1 MKKMLVVVVA
11 LFLIFSMLFS
21 ACGANN
27 QNAQDQSSAQQS
39 NSPAAQATT
48 AQPQNNEKVTVKL
61 ASQWWLEPGRK
72 ELYEGFK
79 KDFEASHPQIT
90 IEPLAMSYSEY
101 FDKIKVLLG
110 SNDAPQIF
118 YATLVQLKLWKEMGY
133 LEALDGYIDTNKL
146 LSEVSS
152 PESQKQAQ
160 IDGKM
165 YALYLEACPYSGLI
179 YNKKLLQDAGVAVPT
194 TPEELLDAAKKL
206 TKGTEQYGFI
216 TADSADNPT
225 HIMQENMIIIH
236 GFGGKIINDK
246 GEFGVADPEF
256 IEGVKFLKTMI
267 DSGAVPKNMV
277 YNTQRK
283 LFFAGKAAMCLDGG
297 YFVTWAQSE
306 NPEVGKNL
314 DVAYAPFKSKNNP
327 IDLTYFS
334 VNSKATEAQKKAS
347 IEVLNAYMGADFQ
360 EKWIRQCGYPV
371 TMKNA
376 VTDEFR
382 KEFPWF
388 KIYEDTAAYGIP
400 LSVKGYETQSDEL
413 RRVVADYLLKVILSN
428 ESVEKAMSDCKTQL
442 EALVK

>member
-1 MKKMLVVVVA
+1 MKKLCIFFA
-11 LFLIFSMLFS
+11 LFFTLSLITT
-21 ACGANN
+21 ACGTNN
-27 QNAQDQSSAQQS
+27 QTKDQTSAGQTNAGSTPVQQS
-39 NSPAAQATT
+39 
-48 AQPQNNEKVTVKL
+48 QNKVTVKL

-79 KDFEASHPQIT
+79 KDFEAAHPNIT
-90 IEPLAMSYSEY
+90 IEPVAMSYSEY

-110 SNDAPQIF
+110 SSDAPQIF

-133 LEALDGYIDTNKL
+133 LEPLDNHMDINKL
-146 LSEVSS
+146 LQEVSS
-152 PESQKQAQ
+152 PESQKQAE

-179 YNKKLLQDAGVAVPT
+179 YNKKLLSDAGVAVPT
-194 TPEELLDAAKKL
+194 TPEELLAAAKKL
-206 TKGTEQYGFI
+206 TKGTEQFGFI

-225 HIMQENMIIIH
+225 HIMQEAMIIIH
-236 GFGGKIINDK
+236 GFGGKIINDQ
-246 GEFGVADPEF
+246 GGFGVADPEF
-256 IEGVKFLKTMI
+256 IEGVKFWKSLI

-283 LFFAGKAAMCLDGG
+283 LLFAGKAAMCLDGG

-314 DVAYAPFKSKNNP
+314 DVAYGPFKTKNNP

-334 VNSKATEAQKKAS
+334 INSKATEEQKKAS

-360 EKWIRQCGYPV
+360 GKWIRQCGYPV

-376 VTDEFR
+376 ITPEFE

-413 RRVVADYLLKVILSN
+413 RRVVADYLLKVILAN
-428 ESVEKAMSDCKTQL
+428 EPVEKAMKDCKAQL
-442 EALVK
+442 ESMVKQ

>member
-1 MKKMLVVVVA
+1 MKKLSIIITALV
-11 LFLIFSMLFS
+11 LTLSLITS
-21 ACGANN
+21 ACGTSNT
-27 QNAQDQSSAQQS
+27 QS
-39 NSPAAQATT
+39 NDNSQAQTT
-48 AQPQNNEKVTVKL
+48 AAASNSTTAGQTQNKVTVKL

-79 KDFEASHPQIT
+79 KDFEAANPNIT
-90 IEPLAMSYSEY
+90 IEPVAMSYSEY
-101 FDKIKVLLG
+101 FDKIKILLS

-118 YATLVQLKLWKEMGY
+118 YATLVQLKLWKDMGY
-133 LEALDGYIDTNKL
+133 LEPLDNYIDTKKL
-146 LSEVSS
+146 LDEVSS

-179 YNKKLLQDAGVAVPT
+179 YNKKLLADAGVAVPT
-194 TPEELLDAAKKL
+194 TPEELLAAAKKL
-206 TKGTEQYGFI
+206 TKGTDQFGFI

-225 HIMQENMIIIH
+225 HIMQEGMIIIN

-256 IEGVKFLKTMI
+256 IQGVKFWKSLI

-283 LFFAGKAAMCLDGG
+283 LLFAGKAAMCLDGG

-314 DVAYAPFKSKNNP
+314 DVAYGPFKTKNNP

-334 VNSKATEAQKKAS
+334 VSSKATNDQKQAS
-347 IEVLNAYMGADFQ
+347 IKVLNAYMGADFQ
-360 EKWIRQCGYPV
+360 GKWIRQCGYPV

-376 VTDEFR
+376 ITDDFR
-382 KEFPWF
+382 KEYPWF

-413 RRVVADYLLKVILSN
+413 RRVIADYLLKVILSN
-428 ESVEKAMSDCKTQL
+428 EPVEKAMTDCKAQL
-442 EALVK
+442 ESMVK

>member
-1 MKKMLVVVVA
+1 MKKMSIVFAALV
-11 LFLIFSMLFS
+11 LTFSLITS
-21 ACGANN
+21 ACGTGN
-27 QNAQDQSSAQQS
+27 QQAQTNSAAQQ
-39 NSPAAQATT
+39 T
-48 AQPQNNEKVTVKL
+48 AQQASSTVAPTQSKVTVKL

-79 KDFEASHPQIT
+79 KDFETAHPNIT
-90 IEPLAMSYSEY
+90 IEPLAMSYTEY
-101 FDKIKVLLG
+101 FDKIKILLS

-118 YATLVQLKLWKEMGY
+118 YATLVQLKLWKDMGY
-133 LEALDGYIDTNKL
+133 LEPLDNYIDTNKL
-146 LSEVSS
+146 LNDVSS

-179 YNKKLLQDAGVAVPT
+179 YNKKLLQDANVAVPT
-194 TPEELLDAAKKL
+194 TPEELLAAAKKL
-206 TKGTEQYGFI
+206 TKGTDQFGFI

-225 HIMQENMIIIH
+225 HIMQEAMIIIN

-256 IEGVKFLKTMI
+256 IDGVKFWKALV
-267 DSGAVPKNMV
+267 DSGSVPKNMV

-314 DVAYAPFKSKNNP
+314 DVAYAPFKTKNNP

-334 VNSKATEAQKKAS
+334 INSKATPEQKKAS
-347 IEVLNAYMGADFQ
+347 VEVLNAYMGADFQ
-360 EKWIRQCGYPV
+360 GKWIRQCGYPV

-376 VTDEFR
+376 VTPEFR
-382 KEFPWF
+382 QEFPWF

-413 RRVVADYLLKVILSN
+413 RRVVADYLLKVMLTN
-428 ESVEKAMSDCKTQL
+428 EPADKAMTECKAQL
-442 EALVK
+442 ETMVKK